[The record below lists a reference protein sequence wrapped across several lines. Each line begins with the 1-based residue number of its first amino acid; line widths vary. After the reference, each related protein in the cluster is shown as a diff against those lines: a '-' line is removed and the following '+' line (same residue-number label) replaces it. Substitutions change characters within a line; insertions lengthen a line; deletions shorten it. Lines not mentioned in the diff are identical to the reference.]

1 VKDANASVPGQSLE
15 LPAPAVHR
23 LADFVSLT
31 KPRLNSLVVVTA
43 GIGYYLGA
51 ARGVHPSNLFEV
63 VLGIALVAGGAAGLN
78 QIYERDTD
86 SLMFRTRMR
95 PVARIASQLAR
106 RLVFSLTLS
115 ALGSGPRR
123 RHVQSLAALLT
134 LLTLI
139 PTTSFTRR

>member
-51 ARGVHPSNLFEV
+51 ARDVHPSNLFEV

-86 SLMFRTRMR
+86 GLMFRPHAPGRR
-95 PVARIASQLAR
+95 ASSQPAR
-106 RLVFSLTLS
+106 RWCSLTPRHSTGHRRRRIHLTQP
-115 ALGSGPRR
+115 SGP
-123 RHVQSLAALLT
+123 
-134 LLTLI
+134 LTLI
-139 PTTSFTRR
+139 S